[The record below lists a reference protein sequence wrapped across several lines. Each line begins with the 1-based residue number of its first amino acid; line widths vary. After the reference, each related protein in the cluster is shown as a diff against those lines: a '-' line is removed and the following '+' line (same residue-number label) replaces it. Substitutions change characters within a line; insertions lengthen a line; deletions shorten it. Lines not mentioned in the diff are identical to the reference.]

1 MAADALPIVEAV
13 QDRRA
18 RQARLATSKRL
29 VYRPRARMET
39 NDPYAPP
46 TAELGVRSTPNM
58 VGRLTQGLL
67 ALGGAA
73 YLPSMYSSWLG
84 YRYHM
89 AGGLGD
95 DGIADPTLAD
105 WALVVDGVGAVVLIV
120 TMIVF
125 ARFIVLTKREARRLG
140 ALGLAFT
147 PAWSVGWYFVPI
159 ANLWKPYQAM
169 AETFRASSDWS
180 GDRRSWRRVRV
191 PAIVPLW
198 WGAWIAS
205 SIADQVSM
213 QLLESARSD
222 DAYARAYLVDIA
234 ASVVSIALA
243 VIAFALVKTLGDMQD
258 QRRAMLDDGR
268 ITVDSA
274 RGRL

>member
-1 MAADALPIVEAV
+1 MRGVLAEW
-13 QDRRA
+13 
-18 RQARLATSKRL
+18 LATSKRL
-29 VYRPRARMET
+29 AYRPHARMET

-46 TAELGVRSTPNM
+46 AAELGVRSTPNM

-89 AGGLGD
+89 AGGLMDEGLV
-95 DGIADPTLAD
+95 DPTLQD
-105 WALVVDGVGAVVLIV
+105 WALVVDIVGAVVLIV

-169 AETFRASSDWS
+169 AETFLASSDWS

-205 SIADQVSM
+205 SIVDQVSTRM
-213 QLLESARSD
+213 LMSAATD
-222 DAYARAYLVDIA
+222 DSYARAYFADIV
-234 ASVVSIALA
+234 ASVFSIALA
-243 VIAFALVKTLGDMQD
+243 VVAFALVKTLGDMQD

-268 ITVDSA
+268 IA
-274 RGRL
+274 IGPAEGRR